1 MTREASHYVAQVRPR
16 WSDMDAFGHVNHAR
30 LVTLL
35 EEARVPLL
43 FGGTTASSDDAGL
56 RRDHGHH
63 ASELSE
69 FAKGIVVVRLHVDY
83 RAPIVV
89 DGRAVRVEITL
100 TDLRFASFTLDYRVR
115 TGPAENDTV
124 AATAATVLA
133 PYDLERGRPRRLS
146 EAERAFLTEHV
157 PSGGRV

>member
-1 MTREASHYVAQVRPR
+1 MKREATRYVTRVRPR

-43 FGGTTASSDDAGL
+43 FGGAPDGPGDTGDTGGDSGGLSD
-56 RRDHGHH
+56 
-63 ASELSE
+63 

-89 DGRAVRVEITL
+89 DGREVRVEITL
-100 TDLRFASFTLDYRVR
+100 ADLRHASFALDYRVR
-115 TGPAENDTV
+115 TGPSEEDAV
-124 AATAATVLA
+124 AATATTVLA

-146 EAERAFLTEHV
+146 EAERAFLVEHV

>member
-1 MTREASHYVAQVRPR
+1 MTPYVALVRPR

-43 FGGTTASSDDAGL
+43 FGSGSDASSAGL
-56 RRDHGHH
+56 SD
-63 ASELSE
+63 

-89 DGRAVRVEITL
+89 EGQQIRVEITL
-100 TDLRFASFTLDYRVR
+100 ADLRHASFTLDYRVR
-115 TGPAENDTV
+115 TGPSEDDSV
-124 AATAATVLA
+124 AATATTVLA
-133 PYDLERGRPRRLS
+133 PYNLERGMPRRLS
-146 EAERAFLTEHV
+146 TTERAFLEERI
-157 PSGGRV
+157 PSGGRA

>member
-1 MTREASHYVAQVRPR
+1 MTREATRYVTRVRPR

-43 FGGTTASSDDAGL
+43 FGGAPDGPDETGGDSGGLSD
-56 RRDHGHH
+56 
-63 ASELSE
+63 

-89 DGRAVRVEITL
+89 DGREVRVEITL
-100 TDLRFASFTLDYRVR
+100 ADLRHASFTLDYRVR
-115 TGPAENDTV
+115 TGPSEEDAV
-124 AATAATVLA
+124 AATATTVLA

-146 EAERAFLTEHV
+146 EAERAFLVEHV